1 MSYFVICM
9 QSAGKVKY
17 LNYDYSSGGYPYWA
31 RDLSGAHLFNDSE
44 KDREKIKYEIDQI
57 TKGKS
62 VEMSNGT
69 VYPNAMLHSGLD
81 LSNERLT
88 GAGTVSVFKISLTS
102 IESHHITASIIL
114 K

>member
-31 RDLSGAHLFNDSE
+31 SDLSGAHLFNDSE
-44 KDREKIKYEIDQI
+44 KDREKIKHEIDQI
-57 TKGKS
+57 INGKPQ
-62 VEMSNGT
+62 EMTSGT
-69 VYPNAMLHSGLD
+69 VYPNAMLNSGLD